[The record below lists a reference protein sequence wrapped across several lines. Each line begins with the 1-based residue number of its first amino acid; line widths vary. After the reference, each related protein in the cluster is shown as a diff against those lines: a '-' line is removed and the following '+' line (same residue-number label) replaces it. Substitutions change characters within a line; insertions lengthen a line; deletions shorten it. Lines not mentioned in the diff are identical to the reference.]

1 MYSAEELSDRELMRI
16 HVEALFTRA
25 AAGRLL
31 RVNEPNGGCGCSAP
45 TCTSRDEPPPIPNW
59 SSIPMTTRSL
69 LAVLCT
75 LLGAAPAAARA
86 QVPGE
91 SSRAAPATF
100 ADPQRLAKLSAAF
113 PRIDSLMRAFA
124 ERSRVPG
131 IAYGIVVDGRL
142 AHVGTAGYRE
152 LSSHAPV
159 DTGTVF
165 RIASMSKSFAAAAI
179 LQLRDQGRLSLDDPA
194 ERYVPEL
201 AALRDPT
208 GDAPKI
214 TIRHLLSHSAGFPE
228 DNPWGDQQLA
238 DTDAELSAMMRAG
251 IPFSTAPGT
260 AYEYSNF
267 GFAILGRVVANV
279 SGMPYTRYVTER
291 ILRPLGMTSTTLQ
304 VSSVPPRR
312 LAHGYRLVDGAW
324 VEEPQLPDGAFGP
337 MGGMLTS
344 VSDLSRWVGLM
355 LDAWPPRGGGD
366 AGPLRRSSLREMQ
379 QVARYNGASVVRDTA
394 RGTVTLSAG
403 GYGYGLGIRQTCQFR
418 TLVSHSGGLPGF
430 GSLMRWLPEHGVG
443 IVAMGNLTYTGWGG
457 VTEQALQALAATGGL
472 QPRVP
477 QPAPV
482 LLRRQDQ
489 VSRLVNRWDDA
500 LADSLAAMNLYRDEP
515 KERRRPAIER
525 LVRQAGGECRATGA
539 FRAENALRGSWKM
552 RCRDSDLGV
561 SITLA
566 PTEPARVQFLE
577 VTPLAR
583 NEDLG
588 TPAVCR

>member
-1 MYSAEELSDRELMRI
+1 
-16 HVEALFTRA
+16 
-25 AAGRLL
+25 
-31 RVNEPNGGCGCSAP
+31 
-45 TCTSRDEPPPIPNW
+45 
-59 SSIPMTTRSL
+59 
-69 LAVLCT
+69 
-75 LLGAAPAAARA
+75 
-86 QVPGE
+86 
-91 SSRAAPATF
+91 
-100 ADPQRLAKLSAAF
+100 
-113 PRIDSLMRAFA
+113 
-124 ERSRVPG
+124 
-131 IAYGIVVDGRL
+131 
-142 AHVGTAGYRE
+142 
-152 LSSHAPV
+152 
-159 DTGTVF
+159 
-165 RIASMSKSFAAAAI
+165 
-179 LQLRDQGRLSLDDPA
+179 
-194 ERYVPEL
+194 
-201 AALRDPT
+201 
-208 GDAPKI
+208 
-214 TIRHLLSHSAGFPE
+214 
-228 DNPWGDQQLA
+228 
-238 DTDAELSAMMRAG
+238 MRAG

-279 SGMPYTRYVTER
+279 SGVPYTRYVTER

-304 VSSVPPRR
+304 VSAVPPGR

-355 LDAWPPRGGGD
+355 LDAWPPRDGAD

-379 QVARYNGASVVRDTA
+379 QVARYNGASVMRDTA
-394 RGTVTLSAG
+394 AGTVTLTAG

-457 VTEQALQALAATGGL
+457 VADQALQTLAATGGL

-482 LLRRQDQ
+482 LLRRQEQ
-489 VSRLVNRWDDA
+489 VSRLVSRWDDA

-515 KERRRPAIER
+515 KERRRAAIER
-525 LVRQAGGECRATGA
+525 LVRQAGGECRPLGA
-539 FRAENALRGSWKM
+539 FRAENALRGRWKL

-561 SITLA
+561 YITLA

-583 NEDLG
+583 NEDLA